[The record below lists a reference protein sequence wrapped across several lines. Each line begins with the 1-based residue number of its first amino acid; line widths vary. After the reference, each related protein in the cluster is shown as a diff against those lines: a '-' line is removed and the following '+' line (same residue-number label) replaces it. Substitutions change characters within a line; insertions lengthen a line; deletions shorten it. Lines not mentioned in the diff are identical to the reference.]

1 MNIAAALLPLAL
13 FIYLLIPTAVLGVA
27 EYFLSKTASPWPGRV
42 LPILS
47 ALFSVCIAALLLF
60 QLAAD
65 SPFPAVLLP
74 LAALVILNLPT
85 AVFLIIHRCTRRAVL
100 EKKGIEK
107 MNIQCCFANK
117 LRKFFK
123 QSAKKKWRLKGF

>member
-74 LAALVILNLPT
+74 LAALVILNL
-85 AVFLIIHRCTRRAVL
+85 IHRCTRRAVL

-107 MNIQCCFANK
+107 MNIQD
-117 LRKFFK
+117 L
-123 QSAKKKWRLKGF
+123 

>member
-1 MNIAAALLPLAL
+1 MNIAAALLPLSL
-13 FIYLLIPTAVLGVA
+13 FFYLLIPTAVLGVA

-107 MNIQCCFANK
+107 MNIQD
-117 LRKFFK
+117 L
-123 QSAKKKWRLKGF
+123 

>member
-74 LAALVILNLPT
+74 LAVILNLPT

-107 MNIQCCFANK
+107 MNIQD
-117 LRKFFK
+117 L
-123 QSAKKKWRLKGF
+123 

>member
-1 MNIAAALLPLAL
+1 M
-13 FIYLLIPTAVLGVA
+13 
-27 EYFLSKTASPWPGRV
+27 
-42 LPILS
+42 
-47 ALFSVCIAALLLF
+47 CIAALLLF

-85 AVFLIIHRCTRRAVL
+85 AVFLIIHRCIRRAVL

-107 MNIQCCFANK
+107 MNIQD
-117 LRKFFK
+117 L
-123 QSAKKKWRLKGF
+123 

>member
-47 ALFSVCIAALLLF
+47 AFFSVCIAALLLF

-107 MNIQCCFANK
+107 MNIQD
-117 LRKFFK
+117 L
-123 QSAKKKWRLKGF
+123 

>member
-47 ALFSVCIAALLLF
+47 AFFSVCIAALLLF
-60 QLAAD
+60 QLAA

-107 MNIQCCFANK
+107 MNIQD
-117 LRKFFK
+117 L
-123 QSAKKKWRLKGF
+123 

>member
-85 AVFLIIHRCTRRAVL
+85 SVFLIIHRCTRRAVL

-107 MNIQCCFANK
+107 MNIQD
-117 LRKFFK
+117 L
-123 QSAKKKWRLKGF
+123 